1 MNQIKDLFLVF
12 GVTFCLL
19 LSDLLF
25 ENFDALTIKEYTT
38 LGPSTRPSVCE
49 SPFVPQP
56 PLSCLTK
63 EMGES
68 KKEFHNFAI

>member
-25 ENFDALTIKEYTT
+25 ENFDALTI
-38 LGPSTRPSVCE
+38 GPSTHPSVCE

>member
-38 LGPSTRPSVCE
+38 LGTRPSVCE
-49 SPFVPQP
+49 SPFVPKP

-68 KKEFHNFAI
+68 KKEFYNFAI